1 MEEKMTALQIEYTKY
16 LRKIATIDGLL
27 QGMLHGIVYNDLETI
42 HNIAQR
48 IQELDPDGSAAL
60 MNEVNELSTVEE

>member
-27 QGMLHGIVYNDLETI
+27 QAMLHCIVYNNVESI
-42 HNIAQR
+42 PNIAQR
-48 IQELDPDGSAAL
+48 IHELDPIGSDGL
-60 MNEVNELSTVEE
+60 KKEVNKLSTIEE